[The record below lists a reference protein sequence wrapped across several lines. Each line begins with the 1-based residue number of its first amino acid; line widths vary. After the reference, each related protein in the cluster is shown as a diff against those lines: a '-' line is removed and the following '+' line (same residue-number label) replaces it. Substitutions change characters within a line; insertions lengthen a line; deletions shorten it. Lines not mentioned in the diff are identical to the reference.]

1 VIIDIFVFSAYATS
15 DEIGSPAKMWELL
28 QQAAVASP
36 VANNAEGSYTTFRSN
51 GGLVF
56 FACTLATGF
65 AGVFCDQVS
74 TRSTECG
81 LLHSRR

>member
-1 VIIDIFVFSAYATS
+1 VFSAYGTS
-15 DEIGSPAKMWELL
+15 PEIGSPAAMWELL

-36 VANNAEGSYTTFRSN
+36 VAGNHEGSYTTFRSN
-51 GGLVF
+51 SGLVF

-74 TRSTECG
+74 TRTSECG
-81 LLHSRR
+81 LLQSRR